1 LRRKLI
7 LGLLVVPLGVLLV
20 ALAVVNRDS
29 VSLTLDPFGGR
40 DPRLIVEAPLFL
52 YLLGAF
58 ALGVA
63 VGGVSTWLGQAK
75 WRRSARPGARAAGE
89 WRRPAGRLDKKRGGG
104 HKLPAHRH
112 LPVD

>member
-7 LGLLVVPLGVLLV
+7 FGLLVVPLGVLLV
-20 ALAVVNRDS
+20 ALAVVNRDP

-40 DPRLIVEAPLFL
+40 DARLVVEAPLFL

-63 VGGVSTWLGQAK
+63 VGGVATWLGQAK
-75 WRRSARPGARAAGE
+75 WRRSARQGARAAGE
-89 WRRPAGRLDKKRGGG
+89 WRRQAGRLDKERDGG

-112 LPVD
+112 LPAD